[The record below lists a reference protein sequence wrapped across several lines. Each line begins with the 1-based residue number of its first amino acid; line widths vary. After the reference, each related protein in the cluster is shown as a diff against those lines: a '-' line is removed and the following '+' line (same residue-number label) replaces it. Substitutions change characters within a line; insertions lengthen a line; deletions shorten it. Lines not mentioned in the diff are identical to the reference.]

1 MKRKLSFVG
10 MLLGVLFAFQL
21 QAQPWP
27 NPEVLY
33 YKFENSGT
41 SVPNDA
47 LSPPAG
53 TTTATILGSIT
64 QGGSGGKCGNGSLVG
79 SGIASSTDYL
89 NTGWAT
95 NLPSGSSWTI
105 SFWTKDITASSTLF
119 YIFGD
124 VSAGSF
130 RCFTNG
136 VAGANNWIIRGT
148 GMTDVTVAGGATV
161 APHMT
166 TFVYDAGAGNMKG
179 YLDGVLVTTVAQSST
194 MSFSSAGP
202 FKVMGYNTNVG
213 APSGGKL
220 DEFRLYNRALGA
232 SEILGLY
239 TGPSASAS
247 STPSPA
253 TVCAGNNLTLT
264 GGGNGAGPYLWSDG
278 TNFIT
283 DNTPFVPTVTGTYT
297 VTTSDGAGCT
307 ATSTL
312 NVTVNA
318 LPSVTAGA
326 SPSNVICGA
335 SSLVTLLGGGATSY
349 TWNGIAT
356 TGSDT
361 VLNPAVAGIYTVTGV
376 DANGCSATSTITLA
390 LGVTPFANNVT
401 SCAGDAVSLSA
412 NGEQLFSGTLSVG
425 SPTWNRPVAGIPPTG
440 ISNVGTAVYYS
451 TYTFTVPVSGNYE
464 IANTSASLFDGFGI
478 LYQISFNPLTP
489 LTNALDASD
498 DEVFS
503 DEPQITQN
511 LTAGTTY
518 IYVHTSFANG
528 ETGSFQVA
536 LKRIPSSTY
545 NWYTQA
551 VGGTPVE
558 TNNPFNPIN
567 DPEVVA
573 SGGVYANLT
582 NSNTP
587 GTYDFWV
594 SDITSPDC
602 RTQVTLTISPNPVV
616 NASSSKSTVCAGSAV
631 TLSATGAT
639 SYTWSTGGNGSSIID
654 YPAANITYTVTGTN
668 GSCSSNS
675 TVAVTVLPAATP
687 APTITEDSVCFPG
700 GIVNLNA
707 SGGISTTWYDAPL
720 GGNVLSTSSSYSPT
734 ISSTSTFYVQSS
746 NTTFGPTVQAT
757 MPPQTGTFTSNARGY
772 WFTAPV
778 DMVITGLSVPTTA
791 SSGAQNI
798 AVLKFTGN
806 VPPPV
811 FSTTTNA
818 FTVEYLTQNNS
829 ASGVIPVNINIAAGE
844 VIGILGNRGNVSSY
858 SSVGNTITINGN
870 SVPLNR
876 MGMQF
881 PLSTTAPQ
889 QIWQE
894 PSSANISRVDFE
906 YSLVNLVCPSF
917 PLTPVTAT
925 LNPLPTVTATVSPTT
940 TCANTSAIPTGG
952 GAVSYVWDNSLID
965 GQSFVPP
972 VGTTTYMVTGTDANG
987 CSATSTVNV
996 TANAASG
1003 QLAAVTSSQTQTHG
1017 DDQDLDYS
1025 DATCN
1030 LIASVD
1036 DGAAGN
1042 ILGLTSATV
1051 NVDATAG
1058 THNGQPF
1065 VRRWYQITPSS
1076 NGSADV
1082 VLYVNQS
1089 DFDDYNAVVLPPY
1102 LPMPTSGNNADPN
1115 IPNIRITKNDDAG
1128 LGTNPIVIT
1137 PAVNWNGQYW
1147 ELSFNT
1153 PSFSQ
1158 FRIHSVNMF
1167 NAPLPVV
1174 ITEFKGQLQATT
1186 DLISWTTSSE
1196 INSDYFV
1203 VEYSQDAKNFQP
1215 IATVASQAPQGNS
1228 QVALN
1233 YQIEYKMPQSGHNYY
1248 RLKQVDLDQ
1257 KSTYHAKVIDL
1268 LRTDNNGVVKIYPNP
1283 ANEALHIDW
1292 NAQKAAQVEIKV
1304 IDMSGRTVHVTALQA
1319 ERGAQTA
1326 SIALNGLS
1334 AGVYSLQF
1342 IENGSTRFTGRFTK
1356 N

>member
-1 MKRKLSFVG
+1 MKRKLSFAG
-10 MLLGVLFAFQL
+10 MLLGVLLAFQL

-33 YKFENSGT
+33 YKFNGSGT
-41 SVPNDA
+41 TVPNDA

-53 TTTATILGSIT
+53 TATANIQGGVT
-64 QGGSGGKCGNGSLVG
+64 QGGSGGKCATGALIGTGVT
-79 SGIASSTDYL
+79 STTDFL
-89 NTGWAT
+89 NTGWVT
-95 NLPSGSSWTI
+95 NLPSGGSWTI
-105 SFWTKDITASSTLF
+105 SFWSADIPSSTTLY

-124 VSAGSF
+124 GTANSF

-148 GMTDVTVAGGATV
+148 GMNDVTVAGGATV

-166 TFVYDAGAGNMKG
+166 TFVYDATAGNMKG
-179 YLDGVLVTTVAQSST
+179 YLDGVLVTTVTQSTT
-194 MSFSSAGP
+194 MSFVGIGP

-213 APSGGKL
+213 SPSGGKL
-220 DEFRLYNRALGA
+220 DEFRLYSRAL
-232 SEILGLY
+232 SDVEILGLY
-239 TGPSASAS
+239 NGPTVSAN

-253 TVCAGNNLTLT
+253 TVCPGANITLN
-264 GGGNGAGPYLWSDG
+264 GSGNGPGPYLWTDG
-278 TNFIT
+278 TNTYT
-283 DNTPFVPTVTGTYT
+283 DNVPFAATVAGTYT
-297 VTTSDGAGCT
+297 VVAADAAGCT

-312 NVTVNA
+312 NVT
-318 LPSVTAGA
+318 LLTPPSVSASANPGTTICGNAPVTLQGSGA
-326 SPSNVICGA
+326 S
-335 SSLVTLLGGGATSY
+335 SY

-356 TGSDT
+356 VGSDT
-361 VLNPAVAGIYTVTGV
+361 LLNPAVAGTYTVTGV
-376 DANGCSATSTITLA
+376 DANGCSATSTITISV
-390 LGVTPFANNVT
+390 GVAPFASNV
-401 SCAGDAVSLSA
+401 SGCVGDAVQLSA
-412 NGEQLFSGTLSVG
+412 NGELLFNGTLNAS
-425 SPTWNRPVAGIPPTG
+425 SPIWNRPLAGIPPTT
-440 ISNVGTAVYYS
+440 ISAVGTAVYYS

-464 IANTSASLFDGFGI
+464 IANTAASTFDGFGI
-478 LYQISFNPLTP
+478 LYQNSFNPLTP

-498 DEVFS
+498 DEVYS

-536 LKRIPSSTY
+536 LKQLPSSTY

-551 VGGTPVE
+551 VGGSAVE

-594 SDITSPDC
+594 ANSLTPDC
-602 RTQVTLTISPNPVV
+602 RTQVTLTISIVPTV
-616 NASSSKSTVCAGSAV
+616 NASISSGTVCAGSAV
-631 TLSATGAT
+631 TLSASGA
-639 SYTWSTGGNGSSIID
+639 SSFNWSTGGSGSPITD
-654 YPAANITYTVTGTN
+654 YPTSSTTYTVTGTD
-668 GSCSSNS
+668 GTCSSMS
-675 TVAVTVLPAATP
+675 TVAVTVLPPGTP

-700 GIVNLNA
+700 GVVNLIA
-707 SGGISTTWYDAPL
+707 TGGVSNTWYDAPI
-720 GGNVLSTSSSYSPT
+720 GGNLLSSSSTYSPN
-734 ISSTSTFYVQSS
+734 ISNTSTYYVQSS
-746 NTTFGPTVQAT
+746 NTSLGPTTQAT
-757 MPPQTGTFTSNARGY
+757 MPPQTGTFSTNARGY
-772 WFTAPV
+772 WFTAPA

-806 VPPPV
+806 APPPV

-829 ASGVIPVNINIAAGE
+829 ASGVIPVNINVAAGE

-858 SSVGNTITINGN
+858 SNVGNTITINGTPVAL
-870 SVPLNR
+870 SRL
-876 MGMQF
+876 GMQF
-881 PLSTTAPQ
+881 PLATTAPQ
-889 QIWQE
+889 QVWQE

-906 YSLVNLVCPSF
+906 YSLVNLACPSF
-917 PLTPVTAT
+917 PRTPVTAT

-965 GQSFVPP
+965 GQSFIPP

-987 CSATSTVNV
+987 CSATSTINV

-1003 QLAAVTSSQTQTHG
+1003 QLAAVTSSQTQSHG
-1017 DDQDLDYS
+1017 DDLDLDYS
-1025 DATCN
+1025 DAACN

-1036 DGAAGN
+1036 DGVAGN

-1051 NVDATAG
+1051 HVDATAG

-1065 VRRWYQITPSS
+1065 VRRWYQISPAS

-1174 ITEFKGQLQATT
+1174 VTDFKGQMLETS

-1203 VEYSQDAKNFQP
+1203 VEYSQDAKNFQA
-1215 IATVASQAPQGNS
+1215 IATVASQALQGNS

-1233 YQIEYKMPQSGHNYY
+1233 YQIENKMPQSGHNYY
-1248 RLKQVDLDQ
+1248 RLKQVDLDK
-1257 KSTYHAKVIDL
+1257 KSSYHAKVIDL
-1268 LRTDNNGVVKIYPNP
+1268 IRAENNSLVRLYPNP
-1283 ANEALHIDW
+1283 ANDVLHIQW
-1292 NAQKAAQVEIKV
+1292 NASKVAQVELKV
-1304 IDMSGRTVHVTALQA
+1304 LDMSGRTLQVTAIQS
-1319 ERGAQTA
+1319 ERGTQFA
-1326 SIALNGLS
+1326 SISLEGLP
-1334 AGVYSLQF
+1334 AGIYSLQL